1 MCVAQSLS
9 HVWLHATPWSV
20 AHQTPLSM
28 EFSRQEYCSE
38 LPFPSLGDLPDPR
51 IKLESLASLSLAG
64 GFLIP
69 VPLGSP
75 YFLYQVFY
83 IFANIRTI
91 LETKNLRCENVNFPE
106 IPHLPVLLLFS
117 CSVVSNSLRP
127 HGLQHARLPSP
138 LPTPRA
144 CWNSCPLSQWCHP
157 NISSSVIRFS
167 CFQPFPASVS
177 FQMSHFFASG
187 GHIKLLELQFQ
198 HQSFQWIFRIDIL

>member
-1 MCVAQSLS
+1 
-9 HVWLHATPWSV
+9 
-20 AHQTPLSM
+20 M

-38 LPFPSLGDLPDPR
+38 LPFPSLWDLPDPR
-51 IKLESLASLSLAG
+51 IKLESLASFSLAS

-157 NISSSVIRFS
+157 NISSSVIPFS
-167 CFQPFPASVS
+167 CFQPFPASGS

-187 GHIKLLELQFQ
+187 GKSTGVSASVLLKNIQDC
-198 HQSFQWIFRIDIL
+198 FRMDW